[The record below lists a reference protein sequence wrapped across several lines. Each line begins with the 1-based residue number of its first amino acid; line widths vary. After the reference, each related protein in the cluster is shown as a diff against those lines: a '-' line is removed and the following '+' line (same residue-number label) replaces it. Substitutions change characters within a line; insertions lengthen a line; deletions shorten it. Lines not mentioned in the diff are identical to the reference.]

1 MEALIAVEVDA
12 GGNDVG
18 VPRGLAHL
26 REWIRPLRGAKSG
39 YLDDLYVDP
48 EERGSGAVDALFD
61 EIEAIARERGWLVV
75 RWTTADDN
83 YRARAKYDQVATR
96 TNWITYDM
104 TPQDVGSVVQDDQ
117 F

>member
-1 MEALIAVEVDA
+1 MMSGFPAVSLTCENGSV
-12 GGNDVG
+12 
-18 VPRGLAHL
+18 LY
-26 REWIRPLRGAKSG
+26 GAPNPDTSTISMSIQKNA
-39 YLDDLYVDP
+39 
-48 EERGSGAVDALFD
+48 GAVPLTPYLMRSK
-61 EIEAIARERGWLVV
+61 ARERGWLVV